1 MPLSPTPL
9 PPTALC
15 PAEPVHRLPPAF
27 LATQPSL
34 GSPSPISETAP
45 ALARQAAL
53 RDSTSTERLAWP
65 VMPLA

>member
-1 MPLSPTPL
+1 MPLLPTPL

-15 PAEPVHRLPPAF
+15 PAGPAPRPPPAF
-27 LATQPSL
+27 LATLTSL

-45 ALARQAAL
+45 ALARQAVL